1 MTLLSYLDSLYPVS
15 CSYNNLTDDFIM
27 NDVFRTFKQFTSMEF
42 INSVIPAMEYN
53 PMLWSLVGSMV
64 VGLSGVFPLLVI
76 PIEEGAN
83 LNKGASG
90 RTLKV
95 LLSFAV
101 GGLLGDVFLHLLP
114 EAWNQQLHTS
124 ESSMFCGL
132 WVLAGLLVFIIAE
145 KAFSFPEGECEAVD
159 EKMKLK
165 EEQKLRNNIEEEVF
179 NNNVAESPTSDL
191 KYFSCNAYHE
201 YDSTE
206 QLYKEKSVPVIE
218 KKLSNRQMSG
228 YLNLM
233 ANCIDNFTHGLAVG
247 GSFLLSARVGVLS
260 TFAILVHEVPHE
272 VGDFAILLRAGFSRW
287 DATKAQLITASSGVI
302 GAFVAVWSSGVSDTV
317 EARTSWI
324 LPFTAGGFLHIA
336 LVTVLPELLQEEN
349 PKESLKQMLSL
360 ASGII
365 IMAVLTA
372 IIE

>member
-1 MTLLSYLDSLYPVS
+1 MTLQNYLYSFSTIS
-15 CSYNNLTDDFIM
+15 CVYSNVTNEFIIS
-27 NDVFRTFKQFTSMEF
+27 DVFRTFKQFTSMEF
-42 INSVIPAMEYN
+42 INNVIPAMDYN
-53 PMLWSLVGSMV
+53 PLVWSLLGSVV
-64 VGLSGVFPLLVI
+64 VGLSGIFPLLVI
-76 PIEEGAN
+76 PIEEGEN

-114 EAWNQQLHTS
+114 EAWSQQLQSS
-124 ESSMFCGL
+124 ESSSMFCGL

-145 KAFSFPEGECEAVD
+145 KAFSFPSEENTEVD
-159 EKMKLK
+159 VKVLIK
-165 EEQKLRNNIEEEVF
+165 EEELIL
-179 NNNVAESPTSDL
+179 NNNTVEFPSSKSADL
-191 KYFSCNAYHE
+191 KYLNGGSSYSVKA
-201 YDSTE
+201 STVDN
-206 QLYKEKSVPVIE
+206 LYKEKSFSVTE
-218 KKLSNRQMSG
+218 KKVSNKQMSG

-260 TFAILVHEVPHE
+260 TFAILIHEVPHE

-287 DATKAQLITASSGVI
+287 EAAKAQLVTASCGVI
-302 GAFVAVWSSGVSDTV
+302 GALVAVWCSGVSDTM

-365 IMAVLTA
+365 IMAVLTS